1 MNDKLVERVKWHLTF
16 RVVRT
21 KLVRDRTVQ
30 RIMFHISMDDLTV
43 AQYNDGIAVQCSV
56 GFNSNIPNAL
66 SPATKHRLA
75 NLLLTRGA
83 QM

>member
-56 GFNSNIPNAL
+56 GFNSHQVE
-66 SPATKHRLA
+66 HRLSQRTA
-75 NLLLTRGA
+75 EFFTTVTV
-83 QM
+83 

>member
-56 GFNSNIPNAL
+56 GFNSDTAVICHESRKLPI
-66 SPATKHRLA
+66 
-75 NLLLTRGA
+75 LT
-83 QM
+83 